1 MGNPGNAFAEIG
13 RDLVG
18 LKFTLVEDVYDEQA
32 FGSRWAHYNRG
43 DENVRLIWDGKEEWL
58 RIENRNE
65 NEQAWKELWVE
76 RVGRE
81 TANAAN
87 IAALRASLKRQLD

>member
-1 MGNPGNAFAEIG
+1 MGSPGNAFAEIG
-13 RDLVG
+13 RDLVA

-32 FGSRWAHYNRG
+32 FGSRSAHYSRG
-43 DENVRLIWDGKEEWL
+43 AEHVRLIWDGKEEWL

-65 NEQAWKELWVE
+65 NEQAWKELCIE